1 MSAILRPRP
10 ASRQGPRRRPRRP
23 APAAAALMQ
32 FVSRVK
38 VSGIEKPNVSFS
50 GGAEQRAA
58 TTAAS

>member
-10 ASRQGPRRRPRRP
+10 ASRQGPRRRP